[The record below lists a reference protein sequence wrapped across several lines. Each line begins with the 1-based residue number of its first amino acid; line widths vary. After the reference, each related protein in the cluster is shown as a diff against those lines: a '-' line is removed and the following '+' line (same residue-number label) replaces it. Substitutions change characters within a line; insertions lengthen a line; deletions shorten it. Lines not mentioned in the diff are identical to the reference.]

1 MNESIISMKHFDI
14 TDSSFGQFVPTIDDQ
29 MALVPDNLPPQLQ
42 WSSELVTAL
51 SDADRAIGQLH
62 GAGLGLPNPNLLI
75 TPFIRREAEMS
86 SRIEGTQAQVTDI
99 YLFEMEGRT
108 VEAKVPDVREVSNY
122 VCALDYGLKRSSELP
137 VCLRMMRELHEI
149 LLKDVRGEQ
158 RAAGQFRK
166 VQNWI
171 GSPGCSIKQAS
182 YVPPPPEKML
192 AALDAFE
199 KFINSGLGEMPVLVW
214 LAMIHYQFEAI
225 HPFLDGN
232 GRIGRLLITLLLCIK
247 GVLDKP
253 LLYLSAYFE
262 RHREEYYER
271 LLQVSLKG
279 QWPEWILFFLR
290 GVTEQSIDA
299 FERSRQLMD
308 LQQEYHKIV
317 HITKRSALQIRLV
330 DLLIER
336 PVITTVF
343 VSKYFNITY
352 TTAKNNITRL
362 VKAGILREVTGAK
375 RHRIF
380 IAEQV
385 LKIINRPFSKS

>member
-1 MNESIISMKHFDI
+1 
-14 TDSSFGQFVPTIDDQ
+14 
-29 MALVPDNLPPQLQ
+29 MAFVPDNLPPQLQ
-42 WSSELVTAL
+42 WTSELVTAL
-51 SDADRAIGQLH
+51 SDADLAIGQLH
-62 GAGLGLPNPNLLI
+62 GVGLNLPNPNLLI
-75 TPFIRREAEMS
+75 TPFVRREAEMS

-99 YLFEMEGRT
+99 YLFEMEDRT
-108 VEAKVPDVREVSNY
+108 VESKVPDVREVSNY
-122 VCALDYGLKRSSELP
+122 VRALDYGLKRSLELP
-137 VCLRMMRELHEI
+137 VCLRMIRELHEI

-158 RAAGQFRK
+158 RAAGEFRT
-166 VQNWI
+166 VQNWV
-171 GSPGCSIKQAS
+171 GPKGCPIEQAS

-192 AALDAFE
+192 ATLGALE
-199 KFINSGLGEMPVLVW
+199 RFINSPLGEMPVLVW
-214 LAMIHYQFEAI
+214 LAMVHYQFEAI

-247 GVLDKP
+247 GLLDKP

-317 HITKRSALQIRLV
+317 HVTKRSALQIRLV

-336 PVITTVF
+336 PVVTTVF

-352 TTAKNNITRL
+352 PAAKNNIARL
-362 VKAGILREVTGAK
+362 IRIGILREVSGAK
-375 RHRIF
+375 RRRIF
-380 IAEQV
+380 IAEKV
-385 LKIINRPFSKS
+385 LEIINKPFGRDYQ